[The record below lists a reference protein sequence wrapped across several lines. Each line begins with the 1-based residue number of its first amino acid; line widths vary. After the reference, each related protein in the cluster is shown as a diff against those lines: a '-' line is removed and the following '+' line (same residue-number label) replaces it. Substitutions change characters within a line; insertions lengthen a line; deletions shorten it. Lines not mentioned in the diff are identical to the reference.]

1 MAVGTVATAL
11 ATTFIG
17 IVRLSSNLRLTRA
30 LRLFPAV
37 ALIIT
42 LHLVLVGCVS
52 TVDFGRALSSL
63 PMLGICLAGGGA
75 LADILVDLETS
86 RFESLMRRFFLGLL
100 ILGMAAPISVLQP
113 FHGSFEKPVFPFTE
127 PSHFALA
134 ITPFLI
140 FSCVSSSPKKR
151 MIYLGTAL
159 LEALLLQNLT
169 FLVGCFFAA
178 SITLRRRHM
187 VMFVFVLVPVLL
199 ALDLSYYLD
208 RIDFSGEV
216 QNLSSLVYLQG
227 WQMIEES
234 LTVTHGLGRGFQQL
248 GLNGT
253 AVSAADL
260 IRAIT
265 GGELN
270 LLDGGFNLSKLVCE
284 FGILGA
290 LLSAWYVFVGL
301 RAFRTLRSVV
311 AGRQTVSGIQIFCAS
326 VILAYLLEIFLRGA
340 GYFTPTGLLL
350 ITALMLKERKTSSF
364 MAGLLSNRRVLQN
377 EINS

>member
-1 MAVGTVATAL
+1 
-11 ATTFIG
+11 
-17 IVRLSSNLRLTRA
+17 
-30 LRLFPAV
+30 
-37 ALIIT
+37 
-42 LHLVLVGCVS
+42 
-52 TVDFGRALSSL
+52 
-63 PMLGICLAGGGA
+63 
-75 LADILVDLETS
+75 
-86 RFESLMRRFFLGLL
+86 
-100 ILGMAAPISVLQP
+100 
-113 FHGSFEKPVFPFTE
+113 
-127 PSHFALA
+127 
-134 ITPFLI
+134 
-140 FSCVSSSPKKR
+140 
-151 MIYLGTAL
+151 
-159 LEALLLQNLT
+159 
-169 FLVGCFFAA
+169 
-178 SITLRRRHM
+178 
-187 VMFVFVLVPVLL
+187 
-199 ALDLSYYLD
+199 
-208 RIDFSGEV
+208 
-216 QNLSSLVYLQG
+216 
-227 WQMIEES
+227 MIEES